1 MQTLVNVALRDL
13 FPQQCREWHSKKNDI
28 RDDFSR
34 ERLSRKGNISQ
45 DVAKTEGSLRRA
57 LWEEVV
63 GHVILSKKD
72 KSAHGRLA
80 VEVGR
85 TLVTLT
91 KK

>member
-1 MQTLVNVALRDL
+1 MNEHALEAQGVAALGVRRKTLKTFEV
-13 FPQQCREWHSKKNDI
+13 I
-28 RDDFSR
+28 M
-34 ERLSRKGNISQ
+34 RKMI
-45 DVAKTEGSLRRA
+45 RRA
-57 LWEEVV
+57 WRTAGGELVV
-63 GHVILSKKD
+63 MLSKKD